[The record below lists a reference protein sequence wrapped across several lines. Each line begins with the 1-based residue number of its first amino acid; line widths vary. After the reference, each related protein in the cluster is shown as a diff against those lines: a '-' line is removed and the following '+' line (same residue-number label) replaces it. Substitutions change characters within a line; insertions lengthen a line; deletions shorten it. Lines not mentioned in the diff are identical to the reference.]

1 MRRYSLASTDAR
13 NFVDLRDYT
22 DIIIEAVHSIMP
34 KASVEV
40 EKDSYLVD
48 PTPNQSEAVRIG
60 RQICQS
66 ELRKHCVMIPK
77 LFFSEEIEEEVANDG
92 ENGKHPDGGHH

>member
-22 DIIIEAVHSIMP
+22 EIITEAVTAVMP
-34 KASVEV
+34 NASVQVLE
-40 EKDSYLVD
+40 DHYLVS
-48 PTPNQSEAVRIG
+48 PTPNQGQAVRIG

-77 LFFSEEIEEEVANDG
+77 LFISEEIEEEVADDG